1 MHINVSN
8 KILAVSVLFIAIFFC
23 MVFFAVLPLINDIN
37 NYGLRIQER
46 RDKIAEYGSRI
57 AVAREFDAFAKKIP
71 IMYTDLNNQFFLTL
85 AVSYRF
91 GWVVAARYKT
101 PKITK
106 EGKRKGE

>member
-1 MHINVSN
+1 MNSSSIRKQQKLQDALPSG
-8 KILAVSVLFIAIFFC
+8 KVLMNSHCIRDC
-23 MVFFAVLPLINDIN
+23 MLTAGLTFEFGKFNHLINA
-37 NYGLRIQER
+37 LEVS
-46 RDKIAEYGSRI
+46 AT
-57 AVAREFDAFAKKIP
+57 FDAFAKKIP

-106 EGKRKGE
+106 EGKRKGD